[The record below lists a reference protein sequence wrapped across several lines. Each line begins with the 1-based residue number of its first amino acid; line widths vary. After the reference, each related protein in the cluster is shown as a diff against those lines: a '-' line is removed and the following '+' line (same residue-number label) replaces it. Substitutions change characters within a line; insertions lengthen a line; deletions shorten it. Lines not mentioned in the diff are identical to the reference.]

1 MKPTNVDFY
10 FDFGSPNAWLA
21 HALLPKIAERSN
33 IQFHYRPILL
43 GGIFQLTGNQPP
55 KQAFAQVPSKVK
67 WFRREMTRFVQ
78 RHRIPF
84 VFNPHFPVNTL
95 KVMRGAVL
103 FQDSPQFMPYVEA
116 CFRHMWVDPKDLGD
130 EATLRQAL
138 EDSGFDSEGLLRGI
152 ADPEIKSALLEATQS
167 AVARGVFGAPTF
179 LVDDE
184 LYFGKEQLLEL
195 EVDVR
200 VAASRSGEQIPCL
213 G

>member
-1 MKPTNVDFY
+1 MSTTDVDFY

-21 HALLPKIAERSN
+21 HALIPKITERSG
-33 IQFHYRPILL
+33 IHFHYRPILL
-43 GGIFQLTGNQPP
+43 GGLFQLTGNQPP
-55 KQAFAQVPSKVK
+55 MQAFAAVPAKAK
-67 WFRREMTRFVQ
+67 WFRREMMRFVQ

-103 FQDSPQFMPYVEA
+103 FQDSPQFLPYVEA

-130 EATLRQAL
+130 DVTLRQAL

-152 ADPEIKSALLEATQS
+152 ADPEIKHALKASTEA
-167 AVARGVFGAPTF
+167 AAARGVFGAPSF
-179 LVDDE
+179 IADDE

-195 EVDVR
+195 EGDLR
-200 VAASRSGEQIPCL
+200 DARAG
-213 G
+213 